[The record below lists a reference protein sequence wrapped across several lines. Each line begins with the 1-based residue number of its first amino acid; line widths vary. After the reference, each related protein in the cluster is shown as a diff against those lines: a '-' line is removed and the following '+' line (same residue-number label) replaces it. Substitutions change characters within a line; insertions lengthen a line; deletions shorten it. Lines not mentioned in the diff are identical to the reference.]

1 VSTGSATPS
10 IVGGP
15 SPSAA
20 AARPD
25 TPRPVRRYCKA
36 AVASVRRPAL
46 VRRIASRIPPGSSYF
61 MIVTFRAGECGQAY
75 PPEPLAPL
83 VVDWFVKTGS
93 VDTVGQCLFDFGAGM
108 QCPKDRD
115 RNDHGAG
122 QFGRHIGGDAGQ
134 PQHVDAQMLSR
145 RSRRLQIG
153 AGVVPQSEIQ

>member
-1 VSTGSATPS
+1 MRSGMSSGAPGS
-10 IVGGP
+10 VGGGYW
-15 SPSAA
+15 S
-20 AARPD
+20 
-25 TPRPVRRYCKA
+25 
-36 AVASVRRPAL
+36 
-46 VRRIASRIPPGSSYF
+46 
-61 MIVTFRAGECGQAY
+61 
-75 PPEPLAPL
+75 
-83 VVDWFVKTGS
+83 VKTGS

-153 AGVVPQSEIQ
+153 AGVVPQSEIQRVSRDRAAHHLGVAVKLIAYGGTDEIRPVRIETVSGSPDDLSKIVR